1 MKYDTNRTAKNSTR
15 AISTKNNHAI
25 VRFVVWITVAMV
37 RAIKFTNAM
46 KYVEIEVRITM
57 GLAPIF

>member
-1 MKYDTNRTAKNSTR
+1 MKYDTNRTARNSMSAT
-15 AISTKNNHAI
+15 STKNNQAI

-37 RAIKFTNAM
+37 RAMRLTKAM

-57 GLAPIF
+57 G